1 MKESMLAVI
10 ERASKMESLNKACI
24 CLAARGVSYQVTVKE
39 PNVIRYRVTE
49 YGIEGRLVF

>member
-24 CLAARGVSYQVTVKE
+24 CLAARGVSYQVTVKA
-39 PNVIRYRVTE
+39 PNVIQYWITE

>member
-24 CLAARGVSYQVTVKE
+24 CLAARGVSYQVTVKA
-39 PNVIRYRVTE
+39 PNVIRYWVTE

>member
-39 PNVIRYRVTE
+39 PNVIRYWVTE